1 MSLLIGT
8 AAGAFSF
15 DGELRPLIEGTRINH
30 LVRDGDDWW
39 AADGKGRIH
48 RNATIAATM
57 PEGAAALCLQPS
69 RGVIWVGASQGRLYE
84 LSGSE
89 LNEDEFF
96 ADAPGRERWYTP
108 WGDPADVRSMA
119 LDADHTLYI
128 NVHVGGVL
136 RYDNT
141 GLVPVVEIEADVHQV
156 AAHHSRKGH
165 VYAATA
171 MGVATSHN
179 GHDFEFFTG
188 GLHASYCRAILPVES
203 MVLVSASTGSRTS
216 RGRLYRASGDGG
228 VFEALTKGL
237 PDWFG
242 GNVNTHCLAMVGD
255 RVYAGFNDTVWVSDD
270 GGDFWSELITGLPK
284 LTCLN

>member
-1 MSLLIGT
+1 
-8 AAGAFSF
+8 
-15 DGELRPLIEGTRINH
+15 
-30 LVRDGDDWW
+30 
-39 AADGKGRIH
+39 
-48 RNATIAATM
+48 
-57 PEGAAALCLQPS
+57 
-69 RGVIWVGASQGRLYE
+69 
-84 LSGSE
+84 
-89 LNEDEFF
+89 EFF